1 VKCRDFHEQISAA
14 VDHCLQ
20 SGEMSSFVEH
30 ANRCPACRCEYE
42 MELTTKLVVRNRAR
56 MVKTPPTVAEAI
68 LACLRDEGESTAFS
82 LMKSWKDLLRSPL
95 VKPAIAVAATFV
107 LVIFLI
113 RQSSGPASS
122 VTAAS
127 FAGNDVIL
135 QSLTNFRAVVSGD
148 IKPQILSGV
157 PENVRNYFAG
167 KTEFPV
173 LVPSMKNCTL
183 VGGGLNKFS
192 GTAMA
197 HVVYSHEGQVV
208 YMCQACFEA
217 VMKGDNLNLP
227 ERAKNELQ
235 RTGWFSETSPGGDTI
250 VLWKKGSTLCAAVAR
265 MNKAELLACLTEDE
279 PREPSSW

>member
-1 VKCRDFHEQISAA
+1 MKCKDFHEQISAA

-68 LACLRDEGESTAFS
+68 LACLRDEGDTTAS
-82 LMKSWKDLLRSPL
+82 ARMRSWKDLLRNPL
-95 VKPAIAVAATFV
+95 VKPAIAFAATFV

-113 RQSSGPASS
+113 RQSSGP
-122 VTAAS
+122 AAS

-135 QSLTNFRAVVSGD
+135 QSLTNFRAVVSGE
-148 IKPQILSGV
+148 IKPQILSGI
-157 PENVRNYFAG
+157 PENVRNYFTG

-173 LVPSMKNCTL
+173 LVPAMKNCTL
-183 VGGGLNKFS
+183 VGGGVNECS

-197 HVVYSHEGQVV
+197 HVVYRHEGQVV
-208 YMCQACFEA
+208 YMCQACFET
-217 VMKGDNLNLP
+217 VIKGNTLNLP
-227 ERAKNELQ
+227 ERAKNEMQ

-265 MNKAELLACLTEDE
+265 MNKDELLACLTEDE
-279 PREPSSW
+279 PRDPSSW